1 MYSKSELQ
9 NKSLE
14 ELQAIADEYG
24 ISSNKKDH
32 AALMYDIIDHES
44 VSAAQKAIEKPKKR
58 NRIKTVDFVYS
69 AKQGKAKKIEKQTTV
84 AAPSNSLFNDLSQ
97 EEKELLE
104 QPAANQE
111 AAPTPTVADTPTE
124 SAPAEAPRSH
134 PYNGYRSR
142 GLLRAY
148 RNR

>member
-32 AALMYDIIDHES
+32 EALMYDIIDHES
-44 VSAAQKAIEKPKKR
+44 ESAAQKAMEKPKKR

-69 AKQGKAKKIEKQTTV
+69 ANQLKAKKIEKQTTV
-84 AAPSNSLFNDLSQ
+84 AAPTNSLFNDLSQ
-97 EEKELLE
+97 EEKEMLE
-104 QPAANQE
+104 QPAAETAE
-111 AAPTPTVADTPTE
+111 AET
-124 SAPAEAPRSH
+124 PAE
-134 PYNGYRSR
+134 
-142 GLLRAY
+142 
-148 RNR
+148 